1 MTTNL
6 LALAQH
12 KIYLQSRIALL
23 VQKHADYKAK
33 EHETPESDHKLA
45 LNSSAACIWDAKCE
59 IESALENIAH
69 TEAKLYPFSIKRLYF
84 YKGYKPEMT
93 FLPDGGGEIA
103 ITATDIPEEGLNGAL
118 DYLLTTARK
127 MSVAMHGE
135 GRNEDLYEWME
146 EWAKLQPEFQMPKLK
161 VNYHDQQDKSDVFT
175 LLANATKIGTTPEE
189 TKDIDEAE
197 YKSDYPFRF
206 SMGIKPHTAK
216 ESIAFF
222 QEMMNTPTDVSKAI
236 VEPANTAN
244 DIFSTGKP
252 IGYGSLPIV
261 EPEDSNSIIGHED

>member
-12 KIYLQSRIALL
+12 KTYLQSRIASL
-23 VQKHADYKAK
+23 VQKHADYKVK

-59 IESALENIAH
+59 IEAALENIAH
-69 TEAKLYPFSIKRLYF
+69 IEANLYPFSIKRLYF
-84 YKGYKPEMT
+84 YTGYKPEMT

-135 GRNEDLYEWME
+135 DRTDDLREWME
-146 EWAKLQPEFQMPKLK
+146 EWTKLQPEFQPPTLK
-161 VNYHDQQDKSDVFT
+161 ITYHDQEDKSDVFT
-175 LLANATKIGTTPEE
+175 LLANATKPNYTGISGVFQAA
-189 TKDIDEAE
+189 KDD
-197 YKSDYPFRF
+197 FLN
-206 SMGIKPHTAK
+206 
-216 ESIAFF
+216 
-222 QEMMNTPTDVSKAI
+222 EMAACITPTDVSNAI

-252 IGYGSLPIV
+252 TGYGSLPIV